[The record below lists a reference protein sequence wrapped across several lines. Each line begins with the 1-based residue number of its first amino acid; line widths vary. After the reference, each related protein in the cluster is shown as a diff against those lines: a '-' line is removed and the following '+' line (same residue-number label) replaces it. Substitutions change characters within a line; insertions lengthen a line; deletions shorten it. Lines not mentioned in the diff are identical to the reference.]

1 MTVFSYTTSSGIS
14 KFSSDSEERGVHS
27 YNESSAI
34 YIVDEDFGD
43 IVTNVDIDE
52 DYGSVVDNN
61 LTGWQTADYGL
72 ITVNETIVPY
82 GSIDVG
88 NNDIATLKL
97 IRVGI
102 SNVISFSILGEA
114 FVFTTP
120 IEKGSGTLRIFG
132 SSGDPIFALTHYGSG
147 SLFALSSATEVKGS
161 NPPEETVLFRFS
173 GSAVEKN
180 TESYVGTGSLFTL
193 ESKTEIFSST
203 EQAQGLFRVSGSSV
217 VISSLSHFGS
227 GKLFAFSGS
236 SESTTADPPDSTL
249 LATFAGTAEYQFFKN
264 NTIITEGSL
273 ILRGQSTNTFAS
285 AYSADVLIAIDGS
298 AAESITPAP
307 HIGSGSLF
315 AITGSSESITRDPQ
329 DLTTLFTFAGQSVE
343 KSTDIKIGSGI
354 ARFGTDSV
362 YSIFQLGHIG
372 EVKFDFEGS
381 ATESITPAPHI
392 GSGKLFAFSGSSESL
407 TVNPL
412 EDTALFRVAGTAI
425 ESSSSINIGSVKI
438 DVEGAA
444 TTIFGLSHIG
454 TGSLFGFSS
463 TTEVISANPPEET
476 ALFKFIGSSIEKNT
490 EAYSGSG
497 SLFGFSS
504 ATESSSNVETVKGL
518 FRISGSVRDIFVI
531 NNIGSGSLFG
541 FSSTTESISVNPPE
555 ETVLFRFSGSAV
567 EKNTEA
573 YSGSGS
579 LFGFSSATES
589 SSNVETVKGLFRIS
603 GSVRD
608 IFVVKNIGSGS
619 LFGFSSAT
627 ESISINPPEETVLF
641 RFSGSAVEK
650 NTEAYSGSGSLFGF
664 SSTTEAVGANP
675 PEFAPVLKISGTAA
689 ESFVPAPHI
698 AVGSLFAFGSATET
712 RSVSPQVSGVFTFT
726 GSVIET
732 KTKAFVGSGSLFGFS
747 STTTTE
753 SFAITPSTFAPLFK
767 ISGVVAESFIPAP
780 HIGFGSLRTLSGAAE
795 TRSVSP
801 QVSVLFEF
809 YGNNVERSA
818 RSQLGS
824 GSLFGIT
831 GSYEATEVIPKIA
844 GVLLTLFGDVSERFV
859 PSGEKGSGM
868 VLLRGVSLNRK
879 VIFVRAKPTRIIII

>member
-27 YNESSAI
+27 YNESSAV
-34 YIVDEDFGD
+34 YVVDEDFGD
-43 IVTNVDIDE
+43 IVANVDIDE

-114 FVFTTP
+114 FIFTTP

-193 ESKTEIFSST
+193 ESKTEIFSSAQ
-203 EQAQGLFRVSGSSV
+203 QAQGLFRVSGFSV
-217 VISSLSHFGS
+217 VISSLSHYGS
-227 GKLFAFSGS
+227 GTLFGFTGS
-236 SESTTADPPDSTL
+236 SEDTTVDPPDSTL
-249 LATFAGTAEYQFFKN
+249 LATFTGDAEYQFFKN
-264 NTIITEGSL
+264 NTINTEGSL
-273 ILRGQSTNTFAS
+273 ILRGQSTNTFAI

-298 AAESITPAP
+298 ATESITPAP
-307 HIGSGSLF
+307 HIGSGKLF

-329 DLTTLFTFAGQSVE
+329 DLTTLFTFSGQSVE
-343 KSTDIKIGSGI
+343 QSTDSEVGFGL
-354 ARFGTDSV
+354 ARFGSDTA
-362 YSIFQLGHIG
+362 YSIFRLGHIG
-372 EVKFDFEGS
+372 EVQLDIEGR
-381 ATESITPAPHI
+381 AAESISPAPHI
-392 GSGKLFAFSGSSESL
+392 GSGRLFAFTGSSESVTRDPQDL
-407 TVNPL
+407 TTLFEISGEASYKLTSTHLGRVNL
-412 EDTALFRVAGTAI
+412 
-425 ESSSSINIGSVKI
+425 
-438 DVEGAA
+438 DVEGKA
-444 TTIFGLSHIG
+444 TTIFNLSHIG
-454 TGSLFGFSS
+454 SGSLFTFTS
-463 TTEVISANPPEET
+463 TTESISVNPPEET
-476 ALFKFIGSSIEKNT
+476 ALFKFVGSAVEKNT
-490 EAYSGSG
+490 EAYRGSG
-497 SLFGFSS
+497 SLFTFTST
-504 ATESSSNVETVKGL
+504 TESVSNAESSKGL
-518 FRISGSVRDIFVI
+518 FRISGLSRNIFVI

-541 FSSTTESISVNPPE
+541 FSSTTESIALSPDD
-555 ETVLFRFSGSAV
+555 TQVLFTFSGTAV
-567 EKNTEA
+567 EKNTES
-573 YSGSGS
+573 YRGSGS

-589 SSNVETVKGLFRIS
+589 SSNVEIVKGLFKIS

-641 RFSGSAVEK
+641 RFTGSAVEK
-650 NTEAYSGSGSLFGF
+650 NTESYRGSGSLFGF

-675 PEFAPVLKISGTAA
+675 PEFAPVLRLTGTAA

-712 RSVSPQVSGVFTFT
+712 RSISPQVSGVFTFT
-726 GSVIET
+726 GSVVE
-732 KTKAFVGSGSLFGFS
+732 KKSRSYVGYGSLFGFS
-747 STTTTE
+747 STTE

-801 QVSVLFEF
+801 KVSVLFEF
-809 YGNNVERSA
+809 YGNAVERSA

-831 GSYEATEVIPKIA
+831 GSNDASVVIPKIA
-844 GVLLTLFGDVSERFV
+844 GVLFTLFGGVGESYTPAPEIGTGLVNLEGLSLDRKIIFV
-859 PSGEKGSGM
+859 PP
-868 VLLRGVSLNRK
+868 VPPRIL
-879 VIFVRAKPTRIIII
+879 VI